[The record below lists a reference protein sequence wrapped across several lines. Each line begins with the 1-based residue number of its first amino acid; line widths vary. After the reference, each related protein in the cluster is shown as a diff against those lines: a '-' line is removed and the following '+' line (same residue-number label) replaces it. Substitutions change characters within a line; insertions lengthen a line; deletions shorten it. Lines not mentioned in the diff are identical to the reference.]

1 MKKKMLSNYDGV
13 LPSYCTQYV
22 DNMFSVF
29 NSHDEARRF
38 FSYLNSRHPNVK
50 VTMETEVNKIIS
62 FLDVLIVNP
71 NNIFNTTTYHKLT

>member
-38 FSYLNSRHPNVK
+38 S
-50 VTMETEVNKIIS
+50 
-62 FLDVLIVNP
+62 LIL
-71 NNIFNTTTYHKLT
+71 IQDTLMLKLLWKQRLTKLFPFWMSLL